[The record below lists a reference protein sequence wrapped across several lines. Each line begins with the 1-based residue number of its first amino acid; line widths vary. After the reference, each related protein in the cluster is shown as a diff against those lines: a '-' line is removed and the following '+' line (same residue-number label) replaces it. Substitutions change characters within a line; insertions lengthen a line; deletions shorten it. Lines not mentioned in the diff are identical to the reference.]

1 MASKCY
7 VTGAAGFLGSNLLS
21 KILQQNQ
28 FELVIGVDNLL
39 SGFQTNIQEFLS
51 NKKFKFETNNV
62 RTMEFDNC
70 DQIWNLACPASPPKY
85 QADPLDTFFTSIE
98 GVANV
103 SKAAIKYNARLFHAS
118 TSEVYGDPK
127 VSPQSEEYWGS
138 VNPMGPRSCY
148 DEGKRGGE
156 TLLFDYAR
164 MHGLD
169 YRIARIFNTY
179 GPKMSHEDGRVVS
192 NLIVQALRGDDITI
206 YGDGLQTRSFCYVD
220 DLIDGLILLMGDNVE
235 ACSLVNV
242 GNDKEYTVL
251 ELSEMVL
258 RLTSSKS
265 KVIFK
270 PLPIDDP
277 KQRRPSIAKAK
288 KTLNWEPKVSLEDGL
303 KETINYFQSQPDLLL
318 P

>member
-1 MASKCY
+1 
-7 VTGAAGFLGSNLLS
+7 
-21 KILQQNQ
+21 
-28 FELVIGVDNLL
+28 
-39 SGFQTNIQEFLS
+39 
-51 NKKFKFETNNV
+51 
-62 RTMEFDNC
+62 
-70 DQIWNLACPASPPKY
+70 
-85 QADPLDTFFTSIE
+85 
-98 GVANV
+98 
-103 SKAAIKYNARLFHAS
+103 
-118 TSEVYGDPK
+118 
-127 VSPQSEEYWGS
+127 
-138 VNPMGPRSCY
+138 
-148 DEGKRGGE
+148 
-156 TLLFDYAR
+156 
-164 MHGLD
+164 
-169 YRIARIFNTY
+169 
-179 GPKMSHEDGRVVS
+179 MSHEDGRVVS

-318 P
+318 PLDLVEFVWNSNQI

>member
-85 QADPLDTFFTSIE
+85 QADPLDTFFPSIE